1 MTIEF
6 KISTLD
12 RDTADG
18 FVTTAHWTASKT
30 VGIPDVGEFSAGSYG
45 SVGFTKEDGV
55 NLIPY
60 ADLTEATVIGWVE
73 ASLGAETLA
82 AMEASYD
89 AQIAEQQ
96 APSKAT
102 GTPWA
107 AE

>member
-6 KISTLD
+6 KISALD
-12 RDTADG
+12 RNTANG

-30 VGIPDVGEFSAGSYG
+30 VDGFSAGSYG
-45 SVGFTKEDGV
+45 AVGFTKEDGV

-82 AMEASYD
+82 AMEATMD
-89 AQIAEQQ
+89 ALITEQQ

-102 GTPWA
+102 GIPWGN
-107 AE
+107 

>member
-1 MTIEF
+1 MTTTF

-18 FVTTAHWTASKT
+18 FVTTVHWTASKT
-30 VGIPDVGEFSAGSYG
+30 DADFSASTY
-45 SVGFTKEDGV
+45 STQSFTKEDGV

-60 ADLTEATVIGWVE
+60 ADLTETIVIGWVK
-73 ASLGAETLA
+73 AALGEDTVAAIDAALA
-82 AMEASYD
+82 

-102 GTPWA
+102 GTPWGN
-107 AE
+107 

>member
-1 MTIEF
+1 MTNWT
-6 KISTLD
+6 ISNLD

-18 FVTTAHWTASKT
+18 FVTVAHWTASQ
-30 VGIPDVGEFSAGSYG
+30 VDGDFSASIYNTQ
-45 SVGFTKEDGV
+45 SFTKEDGV

-60 ADLTEATVIGWVE
+60 ADLTEQVVIGWVQEGLGEE
-73 ASLGAETLA
+73 AVA
-82 AMEASYD
+82 AIDAALT

-102 GTPWA
+102 GTPWQ

>member
-6 KISTLD
+6 KIANLD

-30 VGIPDVGEFSAGSYG
+30 EGDFSAGSYG
-45 SVGFTKEDGV
+45 SAGFTKEDGV

-60 ADLTEATVIGWVE
+60 ADLTEATVIGWVQ

-82 AMEASYD
+82 AMEATMD
-89 AQIAEQQ
+89 ALIAEQQ

-102 GTPWA
+102 GKPW
-107 AE
+107 

>member
-1 MTIEF
+1 MTTIWT
-6 KISTLD
+6 ISNLD

-18 FVTTAHWTASKT
+18 FVNVVHWQASKT
-30 VGIPDVGEFSAGSYG
+30 EGDFSAGSYG

-60 ADLTEATVIGWVE
+60 ADLTEETVIGWVE
-73 ASLGAETLA
+73 ASLGAEKLA
-82 AMEASYD
+82 AMEAAFD

-102 GTPWA
+102 GKPW
-107 AE
+107 

>member
-1 MTIEF
+1 MSIQF
-6 KISTLD
+6 KIANLD

-30 VGIPDVGEFSAGSYG
+30 VDGLSAGSYG
-45 SVGFTKEDGV
+45 TVSFTKEDGV

-73 ASLGAETLA
+73 VSLGAEALA
-82 AMEASYD
+82 AMEVGFD

-96 APSKAT
+96 APTKAT
-102 GTPWA
+102 GKPW
-107 AE
+107 

>member
-6 KISTLD
+6 NIANLD

-30 VGIPDVGEFSAGSYG
+30 VDGLSAGSYG

-102 GTPWA
+102 GTPWS
-107 AE
+107 E

>member
-6 KISTLD
+6 KIANLD

-30 VGIPDVGEFSAGSYG
+30 VEGFSAGSYG
-45 SVGFTKEDGV
+45 TVGFTKEDGV

-73 ASLGAETLA
+73 ASLGDETLA
-82 AMEASYD
+82 AMEATMD
-89 AQIAEQQ
+89 ALIAEQQ

-102 GTPWA
+102 GIPWGN
-107 AE
+107 